1 MNTNNITGQS
11 PLIARMDQ
19 ILAGGRIVHAYL
31 FEGPAGAGKKTM
43 SGLFAQALLCEKSED
58 KPCNKCI
65 PCKQYESGNHLD
77 VLWVRRLED
86 KTSISVDQ
94 IRELQS
100 KIKVKP
106 FQDGKRICFIDEAH
120 LMNHQAQNALLKT
133 LEEPPSHTIFF
144 LLADN
149 TSSLLPTI
157 ISRCQLFRVDSL
169 SREDIALILNNR
181 LSIGFEEA
189 TTYASLSQ
197 GNPGQALALAG
208 DEEFRALR
216 ERLINGMN
224 DAGTPKIMDLIGPF
238 TEYKERV
245 DDLFT
250 ILQLWIRD
258 IIILKETSD
267 LNLIINRDQSS
278 LLRKQASYFT
288 NEALKAMIGSIEK
301 SRKRLK
307 SNTNYQ
313 LTIEA
318 MLSHFQGGAHNA
330 SRSRYSV

>member
-1 MNTNNITGQS
+1 MNTSNIIGQS
-11 PLIARMDQ
+11 PLIARMEQ
-19 ILAGGRIVHAYL
+19 VLAGGRVVHAYL

-43 SGLFAQALLCEKSED
+43 SGLFAKALLCEKSED
-58 KPCNKCI
+58 KPCHKCI
-65 PCKQYESGNHLD
+65 PCKQYESGNHPD
-77 VLWVRRLED
+77 VLLVRRLQD
-86 KTSISVDQ
+86 KTAISVDQ

-100 KIKVKP
+100 EIKVKP
-106 FQDGKRICFIDEAH
+106 FQEGRRICFIEEAH
-120 LMNHQAQNALLKT
+120 LMNQQAQNALLKT
-133 LEEPPSHTIFF
+133 LEEPPSHTLFF

-157 ISRCQLFRVDSL
+157 ISRCQLFRINSL
-169 SREDIALILNNR
+169 STEDIAMILNKR
-181 LSIGFEEA
+181 LSIGHEEA
-189 TTYASLSQ
+189 SIYASLSQ

-208 DEEFRALR
+208 DDEFRTLR
-216 ERLINGMN
+216 ELLINGMN
-224 DAGTPKIMDLIGPF
+224 DAGNPKIMDLIGPF

-258 IIILKETSD
+258 IIILRETGD
-267 LNLIINRDQSS
+267 FNLIINRDQSP

-288 NEALKAMIGSIEK
+288 REALQVMIGSIEEA
-301 SRKRLK
+301 RKRLK

-318 MLSHFQGGAHNA
+318 MLSHFQGGAKDA
-330 SRSRYSV
+330 SRSRNSV

>member
-1 MNTNNITGQS
+1 MNTNNIIGQS
-11 PLIARMDQ
+11 PLIARMEQ
-19 ILAGGRIVHAYL
+19 VLAGGRVVHAYL

-43 SGLFAQALLCEKSED
+43 SGLFAKALLCEKSED
-58 KPCNKCI
+58 KPCHKCI
-65 PCKQYESGNHLD
+65 PCKQYESGNHPD
-77 VLWVRRLED
+77 VLWVRRLQD
-86 KTSISVDQ
+86 KTAISVDQ

-100 KIKVKP
+100 EIKVKP
-106 FQDGKRICFIDEAH
+106 FQEGRRICFIEEAH
-120 LMNHQAQNALLKT
+120 LMNQQAQNALLKT
-133 LEEPPSHTIFF
+133 LEEPPSHTLFF

-157 ISRCQLFRVDSL
+157 ISRCQLFRINSL
-169 SREDIALILNNR
+169 STEDIAMILNKR
-181 LSIGFEEA
+181 LSIGHEEA
-189 TTYASLSQ
+189 SIYASLSQ

-208 DEEFRALR
+208 DDEFRTLR
-216 ERLINGMN
+216 ELLINGMN
-224 DAGTPKIMDLIGPF
+224 DAGNPKIMDLIGPF

-258 IIILKETSD
+258 IIILRETGD
-267 LNLIINRDQSS
+267 FNLIINRDQSP

-288 NEALKAMIGSIEK
+288 REALQVMIGSIEEA
-301 SRKRLK
+301 RKRLK

-318 MLSHFQGGAHNA
+318 MLSHFQGGAKDA
-330 SRSRYSV
+330 SRSRNSV

>member
-1 MNTNNITGQS
+1 MNTSNIIGQS
-11 PLIARMDQ
+11 PLIAKMEQ

-43 SGLFAQALLCEKSED
+43 SGLFAQALLCTKPED
-58 KPCNKCI
+58 KPCHECI
-65 PCKQYESGNHLD
+65 PCKQYESGNHPD

-86 KTSISVDQ
+86 KTAISVDQ

-100 KIKVKP
+100 EIKVKP
-106 FQDGKRICFIDEAH
+106 YQEGRRICFIDEAH
-120 LMNHQAQNALLKT
+120 LMNQQSQNALLKT
-133 LEEPPSHTIFF
+133 LEEPPSHTLFF
-144 LLADN
+144 LLAGN

-157 ISRCQLFRVDSL
+157 ISRCQLLRIDNL
-169 SREDIALILNNR
+169 SREDIVTLLNKR
-181 LSIGFEEA
+181 LSIGYEEA
-189 TTYASLSQ
+189 STYEALSQ

-216 ERLINGMN
+216 EQLINGMN
-224 DAGTPKIMDLIGPF
+224 DAGTPKIIDLIGPF

-245 DDLFT
+245 EDLFT

-258 IIILKETSD
+258 IIILKETED
-267 LNLIINRDQSS
+267 FNFIINRDQFP

-288 NEALKAMIGSIEK
+288 SEALQVMIGSIEQ

-318 MLSHFQGGAHNA
+318 MLSHFQGGAKDA
-330 SRSRYSV
+330 SRSRNSV

>member
-11 PLIARMDQ
+11 PLIAKLEQ

-43 SGLFAQALLCEKSED
+43 SGLFAQALLCKEPED
-58 KPCNKCI
+58 KPCHKCI
-65 PCKQYESGNHLD
+65 PCKQYEGGNHPD
-77 VLWVRRLED
+77 VLWIRRIED
-86 KTSISVDQ
+86 KTAINVDQ
-94 IRELQS
+94 IRELQFE
-100 KIKVKP
+100 IKVKP
-106 FQDGKRICFIDEAH
+106 FQDGRRICFIDEAH

-133 LEEPPSHTIFF
+133 LEEPPSLTLFF

-157 ISRCQLFRVDSL
+157 ISRCQLFQVGSL
-169 SREDIALILNNR
+169 SREDIAIILNER
-181 LSIGFEEA
+181 LSIGHEEA
-189 TTYASLSQ
+189 STYAALSQ
-197 GNPGQALALAG
+197 GNPGQALDLAG

-216 ERLINGMN
+216 EQLINGMN

-245 DDLFT
+245 EDLFT

-258 IIILKETSD
+258 IIILIETEDSS
-267 LNLIINRDQSS
+267 LIINKDQSR
-278 LLRKQASYFT
+278 LLLKQASYFT
-288 NEALKAMIGSIEK
+288 SEALQVMIGSIEQA
-301 SRKRLK
+301 RKRLK

-318 MLSHFQGGAHNA
+318 MLNHFQGGAKNA
-330 SRSRYSV
+330 SRSRNSV